1 MAQNE
6 DAPQP
11 AVPEEETPQKSEGRR
26 RRVPRWLLYT
36 LAFVTAVF
44 AALVVTFFTVD
55 LGPYVRE
62 QAEKQGTAWLDRRMT
77 IGRISARM
85 TPGVFEFDDI
95 VIDGLNPGDRPFLK
109 AERLIVT
116 LPWWSIFSGELLIES
131 IQMTDWEMVI
141 ETFPGGTHN
150 FPRVKGPP
158 RPPREPG
165 PRRFTTTLQQVLAT
179 RGHLTYVDHGTP
191 WSIDAPDLRV
201 LMYKRAA
208 QNDYGGTASFN
219 GGTVE
224 IQTYEPF
231 SARMQSRFTMKDG
244 IVHFDRID
252 LNTDGAASILEGD
265 VQLNNW
271 PEQLYTIRSKIDIA
285 TQKQIYFNKEP
296 FTATGSADFEGTYH
310 LFKGGRELKGS
321 WRTPVANVKLGEST
335 WRFPNLHGDVLWLPD
350 RLEVTNAKSALYG
363 GTAEFDYRLLSL
375 DRKSGPRRA
384 VWNVNY
390 ADVSLVELTD
400 FLELQGIRL
409 AGRASGTNRLEW
421 PLGGW
426 ARLHG
431 GGELTVQPPPGV
443 EMMGPELRP
452 EQVAAQTGLAEF
464 AGPFNRNA
472 PLGYVP
478 IAGHVQ
484 YTLDP
489 EWITLGD
496 SWIATQKTHVAFDG
510 RTAYRQSSRI
520 PFHVASLDWQEAD
533 RVFAGV
539 LTALGSPTG
548 AVPVG
553 GLGEFDGVMLGA
565 FNDPRIEGTFT
576 GDNMR
581 AWDVTWGRGS
591 ADVVIE
597 GSYVNVSRSTLSSGD
612 AEIDATGRFSLG
624 YPRRDKGEEIDA
636 RVVLTRWPMKDL
648 RHAFELDDWPIEGR
662 VSGEYLLTGHY
673 ETPLGSGTLIIDDGV
688 AYGETF
694 DHATASLKFEG
705 TGVRLEK
712 FDVRKGTG
720 SGTPSAA
727 TRGTMTGAA
736 WVGWDGTYSFTADG
750 EKIPVESLKTLE
762 NPTAPLS
769 GMLQFKASGT
779 GTFEDPEYDVAF
791 GIVDLFAADEGIGQV
806 TGHLGL
812 RDELLT
818 LDFEAASPR
827 LAVSGAGRVALTDE
841 MDTELTVRFNQTS
854 LDPYLRFFEPRLS
867 PFTNAI
873 AGGTVRVTGEL
884 TNVDHLLVE
893 ARVEDLALTLFD
905 YQLRNDGVIEVDLD
919 RHVAR
924 IGQLKL
930 RGEGTQLEM
939 SGSANLHDNTIDVK
953 ATGDA
958 NLGIL
963 QGFFRDLRTSGVASL
978 AAGVSGTLQKPEF
991 SGTATLT
998 DGRIRHFLM
1007 PRSLDQIN
1015 GTVSFDEAGLRL
1027 DNVAA
1032 TLGGG
1037 AVTFSGRIPLVGFVP
1052 GELSIS
1058 AIGERMRMNYPEGF
1072 RSEIDAD
1079 ITLRGTVQSPLL
1091 TGNVTVRDAVYS
1103 RRFET
1108 TPNLFDF
1115 GGETLAVGAP
1125 SERSAVPLRF
1135 DIQIDAPPGSLRI
1148 ENNVAQ
1154 LEAEADLSLQ
1164 GTYDRPQLS
1173 GRAEITRG
1181 TLNFEGNR
1189 YRITRGTIDFVN
1201 PTRIEPY
1208 FDMEAETDI
1217 RFGDQS
1223 YRVTIG
1229 VLGTTD
1235 RIVPTISSDPPLPT
1249 SDVIALL
1256 FGQDPS
1262 GNLNELRTVSSTA
1275 STQSE
1280 ADLLRAL
1287 TSRLLTSPFS
1297 APVGQV
1303 AEQVLGSGTTVL
1315 ITPTIG
1321 TEEDPLAPTARLVI
1335 GRRLSSRAF
1344 LTFSRGLGNSTHEQ
1358 IIVLEFDQND
1368 RITWIITQN
1377 GDRTFAIDFRV
1388 RHVF

>member
-1 MAQNE
+1 MDQNE

-11 AVPEEETPQKSEGRR
+11 AAQDEPPKKPERR
-26 RRVPRWLLYT
+26 RRLPRWTLHT

-44 AALVVTFFTVD
+44 AALIVTFFSVD
-55 LGPYVRE
+55 LGPYLRQE
-62 QAEKQGTAWLDRRMT
+62 AEKRGTAWLDRRMT
-77 IGRISARM
+77 IGRISARV

-95 VIDGLNPGDRPFLK
+95 VIEGLTPGDRPFLK

-116 LPWWSIFSGELLIES
+116 IPWWSIFSGELIIES
-131 IQMTDWEMVI
+131 VQMTGWEMVI
-141 ETFPGGTHN
+141 ETFPGGAHS

-165 PRRFTTTLQQVLAT
+165 PRAFTTTLSQVLAT
-179 RGHLTYVDHGTP
+179 RGHFTYVDHGTP
-191 WSIDAPDLRV
+191 WSIDAPNMRV

-208 QNDYGGTASFN
+208 TNDYGGTASFD
-219 GGTVE
+219 GGTIN

-231 SARMQSRFTMKDG
+231 SARMQSRFTMQG
-244 IVHFDRID
+244 TNVHFDRID
-252 LNTDGAASILEGD
+252 LHTEGAASILEGD

-271 PEQLYTIRSKIDIA
+271 PEQLYKIRSKIDIA
-285 TQKQIYFNKEP
+285 TQKRIYFGKER
-296 FTATGSADFEGTYH
+296 FAATGTADFEGTYH
-310 LFKGGRELKGS
+310 FYKGGRELKGS
-321 WRTPVANVKLGEST
+321 WRTPVAQVKIGESN
-335 WRFPNLHGDVLWLPD
+335 WRFPNLRGDVLWLPD
-350 RLEVTNAKSALYG
+350 RLDVTNARSGLYG

-384 VWNVNY
+384 VWNVKY
-390 ADVSLVELTD
+390 DQVSLVELTD

-409 AGRASGTNRLEW
+409 AGRASGVNRLEW

-426 ARLHG
+426 ARLQG
-431 GGELTVQPPPGV
+431 GGEVMVQPPPAV
-443 EMMGPELRP
+443 EMMGPELQP
-452 EQVAAQTGLAEF
+452 EARAEHAGLAEF

-478 IAGHVQ
+478 IAGHVE

-489 EWITLGD
+489 EWITLGE

-510 RTAYRQSSRI
+510 RTAYRQNSRI
-520 PFHVASLDWQEAD
+520 PFHVTSLDWQEAD

-553 GLGEFDGVMLGA
+553 GLGEFEGVMLGA

-581 AWDVTWGRGS
+581 AWDVTWGHGS
-591 ADVVIE
+591 ADIVIE
-597 GSYVNVSRSTLSSGD
+597 DSYVNVSRSTLSAGG
-612 AEIDATGRFSLG
+612 AEIHATGKFSLG
-624 YPRRDKGEEIDA
+624 YPRRDDGEEINA

-648 RHAFELDDWPIEGR
+648 RHAFELDDWPVEGL
-662 VSGEYLLTGHY
+662 VSGEYNLTGHY
-673 ETPLGSGTLIIDDGV
+673 ETPVGSGALIIDEGI

-694 DHATASLKFEG
+694 DRATANLKFEG
-705 TGVRLEK
+705 NGVRLEK
-712 FDVRKGTG
+712 FEVRKSMGLPAG
-720 SGTPSAA
+720 SQAGL
-727 TRGTMTGAA
+727 MTGAA
-736 WVGWDGTYSFTADG
+736 WVGWDGNYSFTADG
-750 EKIPVESLKTLE
+750 EKIPMESLKTLE
-762 NPTAPLS
+762 YPTAPLS
-769 GMLQFKASGT
+769 GVLRFKASGT
-779 GTFEDPEYDVAF
+779 GTFEDPQYDVSF
-791 GIVDLFAADEGIGQV
+791 GVVDLFAAEEGIGQV

-812 RDELLT
+812 RGELLT

-827 LAVSGAGRVALTDE
+827 LAVSGAGRVALTEE
-841 MDTELTVRFNQTS
+841 MDAELTLRFNQTS

-884 TNVDHLLVE
+884 TNIDHLLVE

-905 YQLRNDGVIEVDLD
+905 YQLRNDGVIEIDLD

-924 IGQLKL
+924 VGQLKL
-930 RGEGTQLEM
+930 RGEGTQLDVT
-939 SGSANLHDNTIDVK
+939 GSANLHEGALDVQ

-963 QGFFRDLRTSGVASL
+963 QGFFRDLRTSGVATL
-978 AAGVSGTLQKPEF
+978 AAGVTGTIQKPEF
-991 SGTATLT
+991 SGKATIS

-1015 GTVSFDEAGLRL
+1015 GTVSFDAAGLRL
-1027 DNVAA
+1027 DNVTA
-1032 TLGGG
+1032 TVGGG
-1037 AVTFSGRIPLVGFVP
+1037 AVTFAGRIPLEGFVP

-1058 AIGERMRMNYPEGF
+1058 AIGEGMRMNYPEGF

-1091 TGNVTVRDAVYS
+1091 TGTVTVRDAVYS

-1108 TPNLFDF
+1108 APNLFDF

-1125 SERSAVPLRF
+1125 AGPPAVPLRF

-1148 ENNVAQ
+1148 ENNVAR
-1154 LEAEADLSLQ
+1154 LEAEADLRLQ

-1173 GRAEITRG
+1173 GRAEINRG
-1181 TLNFEGNR
+1181 DVTFEGNR
-1189 YRITRGTIDFVN
+1189 YRVTRGTIDFVN
-1201 PTRIEPY
+1201 PAEIEPY
-1208 FDMEAETDI
+1208 FDIEAETQV
-1217 RFGDQS
+1217 RFSDQT
-1223 YRVTIG
+1223 YRVTLG
-1229 VLGTTD
+1229 FLGT
-1235 RIVPTISSDPPLPT
+1235 RERFVPTISSDPPLPT
-1249 SDVIALL
+1249 SDVVALL
-1256 FGQDPS
+1256 LGQDPS
-1262 GNLNELRTVSSTA
+1262 GNLNELRTFSSTA
-1275 STQSE
+1275 ANQSE
-1280 ADLLRAL
+1280 ADLLRGL
-1287 TSRLLTSPFS
+1287 TSRLLTSPFA

-1315 ITPTIG
+1315 ITPSIG

-1335 GRRLSSRAF
+1335 GRRLSSRAH
-1344 LTFSRGLGNSTHEQ
+1344 LIFSRGLGNSTHQQ
-1358 IIVLEFDQND
+1358 ILVLEYDQSD
-1368 RITWIITQN
+1368 RVTWIITQN